1 MSFKV
6 FEVVARL
13 YQCNLG
19 FKVYHSRRDERK
31 QVIAMRLSRKHSRG
45 GGVLD
50 TYTLAQVKMLF

>member
-6 FEVVARL
+6 FEAVARL

-31 QVIAMRLSRKHSRG
+31 QVIMMRLSRKHSR

>member
-6 FEVVARL
+6 FEAVARL

-19 FKVYHSRRDERK
+19 FKVYHSRRDEWK

-45 GGVLD
+45 GGGIGYLHSCSS
-50 TYTLAQVKMLF
+50 